1 MIPFIN
7 HLSARWAEI
16 FLSLNLQGFIFLS
29 VISLLIFLF
38 RKHDARFLSVLAVTG
53 LIKLFVPPFISVG
66 ELAPVSFKYLLPFTE
81 AAYSAPEAA
90 DSPAFS
96 GLSLLFIAW
105 LSITSVLIAMAVI
118 RYIRLLLI
126 SRRASGYALPFDLPA
141 GSNKLTVVKSR
152 YLHSP
157 FVIGWFRFRVV
168 LPRIADDWS
177 ETELKTVLSHE
188 IAHTKQFDQWINLLQ
203 LISQAIYF
211 FNPLVWFL
219 NGRLSY
225 FREILCDRKTIDVL
239 HQKPL
244 EFSRC
249 LVSISEDLVKPRRHL
264 CSTLHFS
271 ESFKIIK
278 KRITYHT
285 QIKKEFAM
293 KRWGIL
299 YLLTFTG
306 IIFLFLALSC
316 ERNGSEAGQTM
327 NPDMGN
333 KSAAITGGDGA
344 VPFSELTEKPTVLKR
359 VEPVYPENS
368 RKAGEEGMAVIK
380 ILVNE
385 QGNVEK
391 TEVVKALT
399 PDLTNAAEEAAKQ
412 FKFTPAQ
419 LDGKPV
425 KVWMTVPFLFKLK
438 DDGAGK

>member
-7 HLSARWAEI
+7 QLSARWAEI
-16 FLSLNLQGFIFLS
+16 FLFLNLQGFIFLA

-38 RKHDARFLSVLAVTG
+38 RKHDARFLSLLAVTA
-53 LIKLFVPPFISVG
+53 LIKLFVPAFISLG
-66 ELAPVSFKYLLPFTE
+66 ELAPGSFNYILPFTK
-81 AAYSAPEAA
+81 AAYSASETA

-96 GLSLLFIAW
+96 GLSLLFICW
-105 LSITSVLIAMAVI
+105 LFTASALIAMAII
-118 RYIRLLLI
+118 RYFRLFLI
-126 SRRASGYALPFDLPA
+126 SRRASSFTLPFDLPA
-141 GSNKLTVVKSR
+141 GSNKMTVVKSPH
-152 YLHSP
+152 LHSP

-168 LPRIADDWS
+168 LPRIADGWS
-177 ETELKTVLSHE
+177 GTELKTVLNHE
-188 IAHTKQFDQWINLLQ
+188 IAHTRQYDQWINLLQ
-203 LISQAIYF
+203 LLSQALYF

-219 NGRLSY
+219 NERLSY

-249 LVSISEDLVKPRRHL
+249 LVSISEDLVKSRRHL

-271 ESFKIIK
+271 KSFKIIK

-285 QIKKEFAM
+285 RTKKEFAM
-293 KRWGIL
+293 KKWGIL

-306 IIFLFLALSC
+306 IIFLFLGLSC
-316 ERNGSEAGQTM
+316 ERNGSEAGQTV
-327 NPDMGN
+327 NPNLGN
-333 KSAAITGGDGA
+333 KSATVTNDDEA

-380 ILVNE
+380 ILVDE

-391 TEVVKALT
+391 TEVVKPLT